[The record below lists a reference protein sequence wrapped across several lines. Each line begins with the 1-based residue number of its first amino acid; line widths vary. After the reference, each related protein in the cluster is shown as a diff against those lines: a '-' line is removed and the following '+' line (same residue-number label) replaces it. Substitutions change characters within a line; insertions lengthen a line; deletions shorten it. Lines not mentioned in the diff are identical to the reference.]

1 MAGIYIHVP
10 FCKQACNYCN
20 FYFSTS
26 SYFLKDYL
34 DAILQE
40 ISLQVDYVK
49 EEKIE
54 SIYFG
59 GGTPSILSSQS
70 ILKILDAIIQNYD
83 VNSSVEI
90 TLEGNPDDLSSD
102 KLKDLKSIGVNR
114 LSIGTQSFQEIDL
127 VFMKRAHNVDQA
139 INSIEKAQQFGFQ
152 NLSLDLIYGVPTQTE
167 KSWLANLSMV
177 NKLGVNHLSSYAL
190 TVEEGTPLYHQIR
203 KGKVGNVDDNLASE
217 HFKLLQNWSD
227 KENWQHYEISN
238 LCRDGNYSRHNTSYW
253 KGRTYLGLGPAAHS
267 FNGSSRQWNVSN
279 LKIYIEGI
287 SKGIETYTK
296 EELSRK
302 DQFNEFLM
310 TGMRTQ
316 WGISKATLIEQF
328 PEFYSNFEKHLK
340 QVNPAWIDN
349 SPENLILSNEGRFY
363 ADGIASSLFI
373 ES

>member
-1 MAGIYIHVP
+1 
-10 FCKQACNYCN
+10 Q
-20 FYFSTS
+20 
-26 SYFLKDYL
+26 L
-34 DAILQE
+34 
-40 ISLQVDYVK
+40 
-49 EEKIE
+49 
-54 SIYFG
+54 
-59 GGTPSILSSQS
+59 
-70 ILKILDAIIQNYD
+70 
-83 VNSSVEI
+83 
-90 TLEGNPDDLSSD
+90 
-102 KLKDLKSIGVNR
+102 
-114 LSIGTQSFQEIDL
+114 
-127 VFMKRAHNVDQA
+127 
-139 INSIEKAQQFGFQ
+139 GFQ

-203 KGKVGNVDDNLASE
+203 KGKVANVDDNLASE

-238 LCRDGNYSRHNTSYW
+238 LCKDGNYSRHNTSYW
-253 KGRTYLGLGPAAHS
+253 QGSTYLGLGPAAHS

-279 LKIYIEGI
+279 LKKYIEGI

-302 DQFNEFLM
+302 DQFNELLM

-340 QVNPAWIDN
+340 QVNPAWINN